1 MGQKGPGLRCDVET
15 DLHFTLRQSFLRA
28 DGRYYLPLP
37 KLNRLQLEMIAARL
51 TRIGFR
57 VRGGKRLRGYSSSGF
72 IHVDGSGLATSNID
86 LLDPLA
92 PLIPELLRVKR
103 EKVALDDLAS
113 MYFAA
118 KRRGG
123 ALKLRL
129 SVRAESLGLWRKL
142 RAEGES
148 LLTPDEAVFLKLL
161 LDDAKGRVEAVTDY
175 PTEASRVT
183 QIGRRQYYLSEIDP
197 KEFASNLRTVEGP
210 RRRNA
215 YLPRSATLRLGRSRP
230 PTRGELARL
239 LSSLGE
245 WCYFTPA

>member
-1 MGQKGPGLRCDVET
+1 VTTGPR
-15 DLHFTLRQSFLRA
+15 FTLHQAFIRD

-37 KLNRLQLEMIAARL
+37 KLNRVQRDTIAARL

-57 VRGGKRLRGYSSSGF
+57 VGGGKRLKAYSSAGF

-86 LLDPLA
+86 LFDPLV

-103 EKVALDDLAS
+103 EEVALDELAS

-123 ALKLRL
+123 TLHLRL

-142 RAEGES
+142 RAAGES
-148 LLTPDEAVFLKLL
+148 LLTPDEAAVLKLL
-161 LDDAKGRVEAVTDY
+161 LRDARGRVEAVTDY
-175 PTEASRVT
+175 PTEGSRVR
-183 QIGRRQYYLSEIDP
+183 QIGGRLYYLSVIEP
-197 KEFASNLRTVEGP
+197 GELASNLRTVEGP

-215 YLPRSATLRLGRSRP
+215 YMPSSATLSLGRPRP
-230 PTRGELARL
+230 PTRSELMRL
-239 LSSLGE
+239 LSSLDE
-245 WCYFTPA
+245 WCYFTPL

>member
-1 MGQKGPGLRCDVET
+1 MTTGPR
-15 DLHFTLRQSFLRA
+15 FTLHQAFIRG

-37 KLNRLQLEMIAARL
+37 KLNRVQRDTIAARL

-57 VRGGKRLRGYSSSGF
+57 VGGGERFKAYSSAGF

-86 LLDPLA
+86 LFDPLA

-148 LLTPDEAVFLKLL
+148 LLTPDESAVLKLL
-161 LDDAKGRVEAVTDY
+161 LKDAKGRV
-175 PTEASRVT
+175 
-183 QIGRRQYYLSEIDP
+183 SE
-197 KEFASNLRTVEGP
+197 
-210 RRRNA
+210 
-215 YLPRSATLRLGRSRP
+215 
-230 PTRGELARL
+230 RGLARDL
-239 LSSLGE
+239 DRGQEADQAEAEQQRRDEAGRADARQAAALASARLRARAMSSAVR
-245 WCYFTPA
+245 PR